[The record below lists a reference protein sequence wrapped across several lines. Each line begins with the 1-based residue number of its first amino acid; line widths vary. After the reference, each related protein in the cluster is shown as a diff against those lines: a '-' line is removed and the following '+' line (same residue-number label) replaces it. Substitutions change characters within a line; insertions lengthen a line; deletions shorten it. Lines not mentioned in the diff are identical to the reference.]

1 MNVREIMRQ
10 GLVTVSPDL
19 AMREA
24 AELMRRRH
32 VRHLLVIDEQGR
44 LIGILTDRDLEHASF
59 LPFLAPHVVGGE
71 RKLRMPRVRDVMTAD
86 VVTVEP
92 DVDLVR
98 AALLMFE
105 RRIGSL
111 PITDRGKLIGIVT
124 GRDVLQAL
132 QADAMEDSNRSE
144 LYLG

>member
-1 MNVREIMRQ
+1 MKVQEIMRQ
-10 GLVTVSPDL
+10 GLVTVSPDA

-24 AELMRRRH
+24 AALMRRRQ
-32 VRHLLVIDEQGR
+32 VRHLLVIDEQGA
-44 LIGILTDRDLEHASF
+44 LIGILTDRDLEHSSF
-59 LPFLAPHVVGGE
+59 LPFLAPYVVGGE
-71 RKLRMPRVRDVMTAD
+71 RKLRKPRVRDVMTLD
-86 VVTVEP
+86 VVTVEQ

-111 PITDRGKLIGIVT
+111 PITDRGKLVGIVT
-124 GRDVLQAL
+124 GRDVLEAL
-132 QADAMEDSNRSE
+132 QDDASDGSNRSE